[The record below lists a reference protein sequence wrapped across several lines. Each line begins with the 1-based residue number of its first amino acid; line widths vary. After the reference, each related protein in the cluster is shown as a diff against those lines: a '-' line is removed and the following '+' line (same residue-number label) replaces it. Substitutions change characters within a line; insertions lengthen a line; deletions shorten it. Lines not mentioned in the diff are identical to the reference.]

1 MTKDKP
7 EVDSL
12 TYCIPLPCST
22 SYETTG

>member
-7 EVDSL
+7 EVDSF